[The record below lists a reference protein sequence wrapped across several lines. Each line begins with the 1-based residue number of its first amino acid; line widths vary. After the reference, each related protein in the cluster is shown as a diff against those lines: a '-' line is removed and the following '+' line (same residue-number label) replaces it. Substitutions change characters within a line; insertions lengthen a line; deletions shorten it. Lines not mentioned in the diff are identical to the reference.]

1 MLPGKSIIRSSRPS
15 SLLFLVDA
23 QLPPALAEAMRR
35 AGYDAAH
42 VAEFGMANA
51 IDAAIW
57 NEAIARSAVLVTKDR
72 DFSLLRAAKRQGP
85 MVLWV
90 RVGNIDN
97 RALIHQFLIAM
108 PQIVE
113 AVDRGEAVI
122 EFVGS

>member
-1 MLPGKSIIRSSRPS
+1 
-15 SLLFLVDA
+15 LLYLIDA

-51 IDAAIW
+51 TDGAIW
-57 NEAIARSAVLVTKDR
+57 DEAISRSAILVTKDR

-85 MVLWV
+85 IVLWV

-97 RALIHQFLIAM
+97 RALVRQFMGAM

-113 AVDRGEAVI
+113 AIARGEAVI
-122 EFVGS
+122 EFVGG